1 MEEARP
7 IYDDRRN
14 SPEESFTGELVDIPG
29 ARESRTRWRI
39 DLIAEMPTPRRG
51 IASRAR
57 FSRRTGGNVRNLP
70 HIHTYIYI
78 YIGLCR
84 NEYVD
89 DNARCTRGGGGT
101 RVRRKQL
108 NLVLSSLFLFRGI
121 LASSP
126 LPPLFFLFPLLL
138 SLGPC
143 QPSLI
148 STATYIP
155 FPVR

>member
-70 HIHTYIYI
+70 HIYIYI
-78 YIGLCR
+78 YIYIYILGCAGT
-84 NEYVD
+84 NTWTI
-89 DNARCTRGGGGT
+89 TRGALAAAAARVCGG
-101 RVRRKQL
+101 
-108 NLVLSSLFLFRGI
+108 NN
-121 LASSP
+121 
-126 LPPLFFLFPLLL
+126 
-138 SLGPC
+138 
-143 QPSLI
+143 
-148 STATYIP
+148 
-155 FPVR
+155 

>member
-57 FSRRTGGNVRNLP
+57 FSRRTGGNVRNL
-70 HIHTYIYI
+70 HIHIHIYI
-78 YIGLCR
+78 LGCAGTNTWTI
-84 NEYVD
+84 
-89 DNARCTRGGGGT
+89 TRGALAAAAARVCGG
-101 RVRRKQL
+101 
-108 NLVLSSLFLFRGI
+108 NN
-121 LASSP
+121 
-126 LPPLFFLFPLLL
+126 
-138 SLGPC
+138 
-143 QPSLI
+143 
-148 STATYIP
+148 
-155 FPVR
+155 